1 MGDVVGKKAAAE
13 TIMADVETTYEKA
26 KARGGKWF
34 ELAERMI
41 GGPMMLKAT
50 LATQL
55 REAEAEVR
63 PLLAAVEAQDDAADK
78 LVGQISDDA
87 WNAIG
92 RPASDPTYEVVFPN
106 GIGYY
111 TEGPDAEQPHRM
123 ELLAQL
129 LEMKMLARL
138 PAAQAASMGKRL
150 RDMAAAYRK
159 VIEPVAAPRSRLQM
173 LERATTALA
182 HSSQI
187 ALAQLK
193 RLYRAEGFTEAE
205 IHTVIPDRPRKKAS
219 AATPP
224 TPSPAPGGI

>member
-1 MGDVVGKKAAAE
+1 MGDVVGRKAAAG

-26 KARGGKWF
+26 KARGGRWF
-34 ELAERMI
+34 ELADRMI
-41 GGPMMLKAT
+41 GGPLKLKET
-50 LATQL
+50 LAVQL

-63 PLLAAVEAQDDAADK
+63 PLLAAVETQDEMADK
-78 LVGQISDDA
+78 LVGQISDEA
-87 WNAIG
+87 WNGIG
-92 RPASDPTYEVVFPN
+92 RPAADATYDVVFPN

-111 TEGPDAEQPHRM
+111 TDGPDAEQPHRM

-129 LEMKMLARL
+129 LEMKVLARL
-138 PAAQAASMGKRL
+138 PADQVASMGKRL

-159 VIEPVAAPRSRLQM
+159 VLEPVAAPRARLQM
-173 LERATTALA
+173 IERASTALA

-205 IHTVIPDRPRKKAS
+205 IHTVIPDRPRKKNN
-219 AATPP
+219 AAAPPAPSP
-224 TPSPAPGGI
+224 TPDGV

>member
-1 MGDVVGKKAAAE
+1 MGDTVGKKAAASI
-13 TIMADVETTYEKA
+13 IMADVETTYERA

-41 GGPMMLKAT
+41 GGPIKLKEA
-50 LATQL
+50 LAAQL
-55 REAEAEVR
+55 HDAEVELR
-63 PLLAAVEAQDDAADK
+63 PLLAAVEAQDEAADK
-78 LVGQISDDA
+78 LIGQISDEC

-92 RPASDPTYEVVFPN
+92 RPASDPTYDVVFPN

-111 TEGPDAEQPHRM
+111 TDGPDAEQPHRM

-129 LEMKMLARL
+129 LEMNVLARL
-138 PAAQAASMGKRL
+138 PAEQAKSMAARL
-150 RDMAAAYRK
+150 RDSAAAYGK
-159 VIEPVAAPRSRLQM
+159 VLEPVATPRTRVDM
-173 LERATTALA
+173 LGRASTALA
-182 HSSQI
+182 HASQI

-219 AATPP
+219 AVTPP
-224 TPSPAPGGI
+224 TPAPSPSAA

>member
-1 MGDVVGKKAAAE
+1 MGDLVGRKAAAG
-13 TIMADVETTYEKA
+13 TIMADVEATYEKA
-26 KARGGKWF
+26 KARGGRWL

-41 GGPMMLKAT
+41 GGPLSLKEA

-55 REAEAEVR
+55 HEAEAEVR

-78 LVGQISDDA
+78 LIGQISDEA

-92 RPASDPTYEVVFPN
+92 RPASDPTYDVVFPN

-111 TEGPDAEQPHRM
+111 TDGPYAEQPHRM
-123 ELLAQL
+123 DLLAQL
-129 LEMKMLARL
+129 LEMNVLTRL
-138 PAAQAASMGKRL
+138 PADMAKSMAARL
-150 RDMAAAYRK
+150 RDSAAAYRK
-159 VIEPVAAPRSRLQM
+159 VLEPVAAPRTRLDM
-173 LERATTALA
+173 LGRASTALA

-219 AATPP
+219 AVMPSAPA
-224 TPSPAPGGI
+224 PSPSAA